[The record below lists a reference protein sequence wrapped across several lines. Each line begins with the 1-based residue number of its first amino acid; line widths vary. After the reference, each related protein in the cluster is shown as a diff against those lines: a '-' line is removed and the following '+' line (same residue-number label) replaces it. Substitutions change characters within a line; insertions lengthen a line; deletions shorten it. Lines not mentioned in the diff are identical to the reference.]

1 MIKKYILQGTL
12 LILLIGL
19 GLDLFMPIKRD
30 FKKFDPVLVGHLD
43 AAMWRSYYEKRSV
56 KLFLQLGEL
65 IRSQFHAP
73 VVRSYLMAYYS
84 GKAAFVFKKGTNRE
98 EYLKALPYLIRYF
111 KALQNIS
118 DTSFDY
124 ETLAKTELEWWI
136 IRREPEKYNT
146 EDWKILLGSAAETMY
161 HIPANRFGT
170 YADQRVRAMVM
181 RDNKGT
187 HIAEKDWA
195 EIDGLCVEAWR
206 SFDKVLR

>member
-1 MIKKYILQGTL
+1 
-12 LILLIGL
+12 
-19 GLDLFMPIKRD
+19 MPIKRD
-30 FKKFDPVLVGHLD
+30 FKKFDPVQVGHLD

-118 DTSFDY
+118 DTPLIMRPWPKRNWSG
-124 ETLAKTELEWWI
+124 
-136 IRREPEKYNT
+136 
-146 EDWKILLGSAAETMY
+146 GSYA
-161 HIPANRFGT
+161 ANRKNTTQKIGK
-170 YADQRVRAMVM
+170 YCWVVQRR
-181 RDNKGT
+181 RCT
-187 HIAEKDWA
+187 IYPP
-195 EIDGLCVEAWR
+195 IDLALMLINE
-206 SFDKVLR
+206 